1 MRRIL
6 ICTGILGGGTALT
19 FAVAALA
26 ATILPGGTVVQGN
39 PVFMER
45 NFAKPGIDMPMPA
58 PVEQNV
64 ILEDADGQTWVV
76 DGTALPGDG
85 RTPVQP

>member
-6 ICTGILGGGTALT
+6 ICTGVLGGGTALT

-26 ATILPGGTVVQGN
+26 ATILPGGRVVAGN

-45 NFAKPGIDMPMPA
+45 DWAQPGFAVPMPRPA
-58 PVEQNV
+58 DGTV
-64 ILEDADGQTWVV
+64 IVEDADGQTWEM
-76 DGTALPGDG
+76 DGTALPGGG
-85 RTPVQP
+85 RTPVQR

>member
-26 ATILPGGTVVQGN
+26 ATVLPGGTVVPSN

-45 NFAKPGIDMPMPA
+45 DFAKHGIEIPMPA
-58 PVEQNV
+58 PVAPDIRWMEPNESV
-64 ILEDADGQTWVV
+64 VNGATLEDAG
-76 DGTALPGDG
+76 G
-85 RTPVQP
+85 

>member
-19 FAVAALA
+19 FAAAALA
-26 ATILPGGTVVQGN
+26 AAILPGGTVVQAN
-39 PVFMER
+39 PVLMER

-58 PVEQNV
+58 PIDQDV
-64 ILEDADGQTWVV
+64 IFEDAGGQTWEGGAAFPE
-76 DGTALPGDG
+76 DPGAPAQ
-85 RTPVQP
+85 R